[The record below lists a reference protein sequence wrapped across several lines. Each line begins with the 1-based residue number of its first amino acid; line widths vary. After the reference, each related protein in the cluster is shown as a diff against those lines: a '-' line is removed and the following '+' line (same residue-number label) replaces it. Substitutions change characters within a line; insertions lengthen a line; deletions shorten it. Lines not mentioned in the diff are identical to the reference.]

1 MQRQRQRQQCRW
13 CKSRRSRSN
22 AHDLWQLCA
31 PASWLIRLDSDF
43 CSNDEGAT
51 FAQLAAP
58 DEFVSFKSPK
68 IRGLFSGN
76 PALKYKDPDAGPKLD
91 EDGLPVESDED
102 EEEEEEEEEQP
113 EEEGEEEVDEDGN
126 VIPRVP
132 PPRRLGELERLSFCV
147 RQIDSH
153 TALVPRGS
161 IYMSA
166 TGVLGKNTS
175 FPGLSIEEAS
185 KLSNYQLLR
194 APQEAATLAS
204 IRKAGVANHH
214 SCLDAI
220 VPETG
225 ATASQGKGASGSN
238 AWALHVS
245 EGGLVVSLRSLL
257 FPGFE
262 YSLEAGSNNYSGAY
276 FGLGEKNE
284 DLLFML

>member
-1 MQRQRQRQQCRW
+1 MR
-13 CKSRRSRSN
+13 
-22 AHDLWQLCA
+22 A
-31 PASWLIRLDSDF
+31 PGSWLILMVG
-43 CSNDEGAT
+43 SNDEGAT
-51 FAQLAAP
+51 FAQLSAP

-91 EDGLPVESDED
+91 EDGLPIESDE

-113 EEEGEEEVDEDGN
+113 EEGEEEVDEDGN

-161 IYMSA
+161 VYMSA

-175 FPGLSIEEAS
+175 FPGLSIEEAG

-194 APQEAATLAS
+194 APVEAATLAS

-214 SCLDAI
+214 ACLDAI

-225 ATASQGKGASGSN
+225 ATASQGKSASGSN

-262 YSLEAGSNNYSGAY
+262 YSLEAGSNNYAGAY